1 MGKSE
6 LLMVLAG
13 IALSIMIALITIP
26 TFTKGS
32 DLAKISLINSDIS
45 SIRKVSQT
53 YVESKSTTGNFF
65 GINAKAISSLIPGLT
80 LIIIDEYNS
89 YFISSAN
96 ENIKYII
103 ESVAPYDTLVLKIE
117 GLDKINGAEE
127 SILKNQEKLNINP
140 TKDPA
145 IGNGTFDGTF
155 DGIVELHFKG

>member
-26 TFTKGS
+26 TFTKGN

-53 YVESKSTTGNFF
+53 YVESRSPTGNFL
-65 GINAKAISSLIPGLT
+65 GINAEAIGSLIPGLKT
-80 LIIIDEYNS
+80 LRDIPNDASSS

-103 ESVAPYDTLVLKIE
+103 KSNAPYDTLILTIK
-117 GLDKINGAEE
+117 GLNVIKDAEE
-127 SILKNQEKLNINP
+127 SILKNQEKLNINSTP
-140 TKDPA
+140 DTPKD
-145 IGNGTFDGTF
+145 GE
-155 DGIVELHFKG
+155 VVLHFKG

>member
-53 YVESKSTTGNFF
+53 YVESKSPTGDFKN
-65 GINAKAISSLIPGLT
+65 INAEAISSLIPDLKLVGSGNT
-80 LIIIDEYNS
+80 SYFTSGANDKIIIRVSTNGANDVLIIR
-89 YFISSAN
+89 
-96 ENIKYII
+96 
-103 ESVAPYDTLVLKIE
+103 IE
-117 GLDKINGAEE
+117 GLKNENGSEVIDGAEK
-127 SILKNQEKLNINP
+127 SIIQNQEKLNINTP
-140 TKDPA
+140 DTL
-145 IGNGTFDGTF
+145 IDGT
-155 DGIVELHFKG
+155 VVLHFKG